1 MVKYLQGKNKISLK
15 LKRMRTSRI
24 WRKVKGGKLRLK
36 LKRTSDWAK
45 LGASDFEWS
54 WRDENRLRF
63 SFISPLGLSKGG
75 AFTRSVAWNKAIHK
89 SLMRKGIV
97 SAKEAGYELK
107 GGRLYKLGFQE
118 YRDFIK
124 FYGNHSDS
132 RNTGMGEKYLMQVVK
147 KWFKANY
154 VFFQNGGCEMV
165 LYYGH
170 NKKYQIDN
178 GKTMT
183 QADLTALS
191 QGRSFNQFWNRL
203 LVKNFFSIGGTSGQ
217 MPTHFAEYKYTKLV
231 ITKNQELKGK
241 WRKQF

>member
-1 MVKYLQGKNKISLK
+1 MVL
-15 LKRMRTSRI
+15 
-24 WRKVKGGKLRLK
+24 
-36 LKRTSDWAK
+36 
-45 LGASDFEWS
+45 E
-54 WRDENRLRF
+54 RDDNRLRF
-63 SFISPLGLSKGG
+63 LFISPLGLSKGG

-132 RNTGMGEKYLMQVVK
+132 RNTGMGEKYLMEVVK
-147 KWFKANY
+147 KWFKVNY

-165 LYYGH
+165 LYYGQDKVYRTQPTFGVMSGG
-170 NKKYQIDN
+170 KKV
-178 GKTMT
+178 MT

-203 LVKNFFSIGGTSGQ
+203 LVKNFFSIGGTSGR
-217 MPTHFAEYKYTKLV
+217 MPTYFAEYKYTKLV

-241 WRKQF
+241 WHKQFYAHSDEVIIININTIFMVDE